1 MPLRNIFAD
10 ACPCYGGCT
19 YESKKNL
26 FIAKKLFV
34 PFGGVDLKPGHGRFS
49 GPTPCQPAG
58 NLAIRA
64 NICRCEAVN
73 WRRTGQPGLPIL
85 TIPAIY

>member
-34 PFGGVDLKPGHGRFS
+34 PFGGSDLKS
-49 GPTPCQPAG
+49 GNGPLSGSTPCQPAG
-58 NLAIRA
+58 NLGDSSEYLPL
-64 NICRCEAVN
+64 EAVN
-73 WRRTGQPGLPIL
+73 WSRTGQPSLPIP